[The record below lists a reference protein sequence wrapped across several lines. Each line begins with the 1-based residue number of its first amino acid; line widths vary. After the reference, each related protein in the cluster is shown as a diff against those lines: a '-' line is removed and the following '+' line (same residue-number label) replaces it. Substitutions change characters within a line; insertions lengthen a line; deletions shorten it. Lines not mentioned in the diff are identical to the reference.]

1 MTKAECINLYMD
13 LVEVGH
19 KIMKV
24 ENKLSM
30 ALQVDIPAFNDAYD
44 KLAYTIFDAIVQLKF
59 NTSNTS
65 VIPSEDYEAFF
76 TPRIDQHMADYL
88 ELIQENNTTI
98 TVDWIEDNINFMLED

>member
-13 LVEVGH
+13 LVEVGR

-24 ENKLSM
+24 ENKLLT

-59 NTSNTS
+59 NTSI
-65 VIPSEDYEAFF
+65 IPSEDYEAFF

-88 ELIQENNTTI
+88 ELIQENNTPI